1 MEKIY
6 LNNDWEF
13 APEFSQSLLKR
24 DNVSTYEK
32 VRIPHTTKEVPYNYF
47 DESIYQMLCGYRK
60 IIYVPKEWEN
70 KRVLVTFEGVA
81 HSAEVYA
88 NGKMIGEHHCGYT
101 AFTVELTEYLNYG
114 EENVITVKVDSRE
127 NQNIPPFGFVID
139 YMTFGGIYRD
149 VYMEIKDKE
158 YIDDVFVTTEFEKDA
173 ELREVAS
180 EAKLI
185 TNITLNMQNDANSAF
200 FIRSYLCKDKKR
212 ILLGDKPV
220 DNKQMTFTK
229 PIKNINL
236 WNIDN
241 PELYVLEYELYKDSE
256 IIDTYSMKYGFRE
269 CKFENDGFYLN
280 RKKIKIRGLNRHQ
293 SYPYVGY
300 AMPKSMQRN
309 DADILKNELG
319 CNAVRTSHY
328 PQSHYFIDRCDE
340 LGLLVFMEIPGWQH
354 IGDDEWKNQAVKN
367 VEDMIVQYRNHPS
380 IILWGVRINE
390 SMDDDDFYRRTNE
403 AAHNLDESRCTGGV
417 RANKKSHLLEDVY
430 TYNDFVHSGL
440 NKGCEPKKKITS
452 DMSKPYLISEYNGHM
467 FPTKSF
473 DCEEHRREHAIRH
486 ANVLNAVAGE
496 RDILGSFGWCMFD
509 YNTHKDFGSG
519 DRICYH
525 GVLDMFRNP
534 KLAASVYACEQEEK
548 PVLEISSSMDIGEH
562 PACNRGFTYIFS
574 NADSVKMYKND
585 NFIKEYKPKDSTYKN
600 LKHGPIVIDDFIG
613 DQLLINENFTKKQ
626 AKLISDALNYS
637 AIHGYANMPV
647 KITWKILRAIIMYR
661 MKPSDAVEL
670 YNKYV
675 GDWGGSSTVYKF
687 EAIKDN
693 KVIKTIVKMPS
704 EKLHLE
710 IELSNEY
717 LVEEESYDVAALR
730 IKVLDQN
737 DNLMHFY
744 SDALDVN
751 ISGPIELIGPK
762 NIVVR
767 GGMTGAYIKTIGEAG
782 EADITIGNSQI
793 GYETIKVS
801 VDISSDFGGMI
812 YEA

>member
-60 IIYVPKEWEN
+60 IIDVPKEWEN

-101 AFTVELTEYLNYG
+101 AFTVEVTEYLNYG

-173 ELREVAS
+173 ELTEVAS

-220 DNKQMTFTK
+220 DDKQMTFTK
-229 PIKNINL
+229 TIKNINL

-241 PELYVLEYELYKDSE
+241 PELYVLEYELYKDSD
-256 IIDTYSMKYGFRE
+256 IIDTYSITYGFRE
-269 CKFENDGFYLN
+269 IKFENDGFYLN

-300 AMPKSMQRN
+300 AMPKSMQIN

-354 IGDDEWKNQAVKN
+354 IGDEEWKKQAVKN

-403 AAHNLDESRCTGGV
+403 TAHNLDESRCTGGV

-440 NKGCEPKKKITS
+440 NKGCEPKKNITS

-496 RDILGSFGWCMFD
+496 KDILGSFGWCMFD

-534 KLAASVYACEQEEK
+534 KLAASVYACEQEEN

-585 NFIKEYKPKDSTYKN
+585 NFIKEYKPKDSPYKN
-600 LKHGPIVIDDFIG
+600 LEHGPIVIDDFIG

-626 AKLISDALNYS
+626 AKLISDALNYA
-637 AIHGYANMPV
+637 AIHGYDHMPA
-647 KITWKILRAIIMYR
+647 KITWKILRAMIMYR

-670 YNKYV
+670 YTKYV

-693 KVIKTIVKMPS
+693 KVVKTIVKMPS

-710 IELSNEY
+710 IELSNEC
-717 LVEEESYDVAALR
+717 LIEEASYDVVALR

-744 SDALDVN
+744 SDALEVS

-762 NIVVR
+762 NLVVR

-782 EADITIGNSQI
+782 EAEITIGNSHV
-793 GYETIKVS
+793 GYEKVKVS
-801 VDISSDFGGMI
+801 VDIFSDFGGLTD
-812 YEA
+812 EA

>member
-13 APEFSQSLLKR
+13 AQEFSQSLLKR
-24 DNVSTYEK
+24 DNISTYEK

-60 IIYVPKEWEN
+60 IIDVPKEWEN
-70 KRVLVTFEGVA
+70 KRVFVTFEGVA

-88 NGKMIGEHHCGYT
+88 NGKMVGDHHCGYT

-149 VYMEIKDKE
+149 VYIEIKDKE

-173 ELREVAS
+173 ELTEVAS

-200 FIRSYLCKDKKR
+200 FIRSYLCKDKKK

-220 DNKQMTFTK
+220 DDKQMTITK
-229 PIKNINL
+229 TIKNINL

-256 IIDTYSMKYGFRE
+256 IIDTYSITYGFRE

-309 DADILKNELG
+309 DADILKKELG

-354 IGDDEWKNQAVKN
+354 IGDEEWKNQAVQN
-367 VEDMIVQYRNHPS
+367 VKDMIVQYRNHPS

-403 AAHNLDESRCTGGV
+403 TAHNLDESRCTGGV

-440 NKGCEPKKKITS
+440 NKGCEPKKNITS

-496 RDILGSFGWCMFD
+496 QDILGSFGWCMFD

-525 GVLDMFRNP
+525 GVMDMFRNP
-534 KLAASVYACEQEEK
+534 KLAASVYACEQEEN
-548 PVLEISSSMDIGEH
+548 PVLDISSSMDIGEH

-585 NFIKEYKPKDSTYKN
+585 NFIKEYKPEDSPYKN

-626 AKLISDALNYS
+626 AKLISDALNYA
-637 AIHGYANMPV
+637 AIHGYDHMPA
-647 KITWKILRAIIMYR
+647 KITCKILRAMIMYR

-670 YNKYV
+670 YTKYV

-693 KVIKTIVKMPS
+693 KVVKTIVKMPS

-710 IELSNEY
+710 IELSNEC
-717 LVEEESYDVAALR
+717 LIEEVSYDVAALR

-744 SDALDVN
+744 SDALEVN

-762 NIVVR
+762 NLVVR

-782 EADITIGNSQI
+782 EAEITIGNSHV

-801 VDISSDFGGMI
+801 VDISSDFGGQI
-812 YEA
+812 DEA